1 VGIACLD
8 CLAVGPGVDLDRHAE
23 RVLWRGA
30 MWLELSPRQYAGLR
44 YLAEH
49 RGHPVRAQDLGE
61 AVWGAEAGHPAR
73 RAQTLVRR
81 LRARLEEDPRQPRVI
96 LTVVGEG
103 YLIPS

>member
-1 VGIACLD
+1 MGIVCPD
-8 CLAVGPGVDLDRHAE
+8 CLHVGPGIDLDRHAE

-49 RGHPVRAQDLGE
+49 RGRPVRARDLGV
-61 AVWGAEAGHPAR
+61 AVWGPETPHAAR

-81 LRARLEEDPRQPRVI
+81 LRARLEDDPHQPRVI
-96 LTVVGEG
+96 LAVVGEG